1 MANPSKER
9 GTRWE
14 SAVAK
19 FLQSKGFP
27 VWRMAQTGAQDEG
40 DLGGLPSW
48 AFECRD
54 RQKMDLSKNVRDA
67 NSRAIAKGA
76 LYGVTI
82 MKKRNSAV
90 GSAYVAMD
98 LETFAEILEIIE
110 REGNHET
117 LKTTKR
123 IN

>member
-1 MANPSKER
+1 MANPQKEK

>member
-1 MANPSKER
+1 MANPSKEK

-19 FLQSKGFP
+19 YLQSKGFP
-27 VWRMAQTGAQDEG
+27 VWRMAQTGAEDEG

-54 RQKMDLSKNVRDA
+54 RAKMDLSKNVRDA
-67 NSRAIAKGA
+67 NSRALHKGSEF
-76 LYGVTI
+76 GVTV
-82 MKKRNSAV
+82 MKKRNSSVAE
-90 GSAYVAMD
+90 AYVAMD
-98 LETFAEILEIIE
+98 LETFTRILEIIE

-117 LKTTKR
+117 LKTAKR

>member
-1 MANPSKER
+1 MANPSKEK

>member
-1 MANPSKER
+1 MNNPSKEK

-98 LETFAEILEIIE
+98 LETFAQILEIIE

>member
-1 MANPSKER
+1 MANQSKEK

-54 RQKMDLSKNVRDA
+54 RAKMDLSKNVRDA
-67 NSRAIAKGA
+67 NSRATAKGA

-82 MKKRNSAV
+82 MKKRNAAV

-98 LETFAEILEIIE
+98 LETFAQILEIIE
-110 REGNHET
+110 REGNNET